1 MMKTVHVTN
10 TNGSALINQAIDLR
24 ITAGN
29 LRRIFHFET
38 DRVGNIFI
46 AIDQPQNAHW
56 NTYLRSLPKAIVA
69 GVNYLTVAG
78 VQLNIRQAAPI
89 HVHNDRPSSGGLTL
103 KPRHMAIYNQ
113 DQHSPPAKRIKQNMN
128 SVYILKT
135 PRMQEAA
142 GTLEEIRR
150 SNKLA

>member
-1 MMKTVHVTN
+1 MMKTVHVTD

-89 HVHNDRPSSGGLTL
+89 HVHNDRPSNGGLTL
-103 KPRHMAIYNQ
+103 KPRHMAAYS
-113 DQHSPPAKRIKQNMN
+113 SPPAKRTKRSMN
-128 SVYILKT
+128 GVVDSQYIET
-135 PRMQEAA
+135 PRMRIAA
-142 GTLEEIRR
+142 TTLEKIRR